1 MQTSDAGL
9 TESAKPDTAQ
19 RPAISIGRGAALI
32 AGLTMVSRA
41 LGLVRTLVFSQ
52 TIGAGCLGTAYV
64 TAYQVPNLI
73 SELVLG
79 GALTSAM
86 VPVLA
91 RMAER
96 SAADSQER
104 AHVGQITSAM
114 LTWSVVILVPVSA
127 AMMAVAGPVASLLI
141 PANANSHCVR
151 AQMVSASGGMLE
163 TFAPQI
169 LLYGMSVVL
178 FGLLQAYRR
187 FTAPALAPVV
197 ASVVLIASY
206 LVFVPLNSG
215 ASLAAT
221 PLSAKV
227 VLYGGATM
235 SIGVLV
241 LVAVPAVWRLRLRFR
256 PSLLLPRD
264 LARFTGGMAAVG
276 VVEFIAND
284 LGSVV
289 VIALANGRGDTGAL
303 VLFNYAWLAFNA
315 VYGVLALS
323 IVTSAFPVM
332 SARDGDAFD
341 RTCAGSTRAVVLLSW
356 LGTAAMAAVALPAS
370 RILAQPSQVTEL
382 VEGFV
387 AFAPGVAGL
396 AVVTNL
402 SRAMFVM
409 RRLWVAGVA
418 LTGSWILVM
427 AFDAIL
433 ALTVPA
439 HLVVAALGLGSTLGQ
454 TLAAI
459 PTVIVTRRI
468 RGKAAVAGVG
478 RATLA
483 GVIAG
488 AVGATMG
495 VAVSSAI
502 PAGGKFM
509 DAGTAV
515 LAIVCAAIT
524 FGVLAFALDRAD
536 ARSALSRLRSGR
548 LTRLIR
554 R

>member
-1 MQTSDAGL
+1 M
-9 TESAKPDTAQ
+9 AQ
-19 RPAISIGRGAALI
+19 RAMGIGRGAALI
-32 AGLTMVSRA
+32 AGLTLLSRM

-52 TIGAGCLGTAYV
+52 TIGSGCLGTSYV

-96 SAADSQER
+96 AEADPEER
-104 AHVGQITSAM
+104 ARVGQITSSL
-114 LTWSVVILVPVSA
+114 LTWAVVILVPVTA
-127 AMMAVAGPVASLLI
+127 VMMAVAQPVASLLI
-141 PANANSHCVR
+141 PSNANSHCVR
-151 AQMVSASGGMLE
+151 ADMVATSGGMLE
-163 TFAPQI
+163 TFAPQV
-169 LLYGMSVVL
+169 LLYGISVVL

-197 ASVVLIASY
+197 ASAVLIVSY
-206 LVFVPLNSG
+206 LAFVPLDDK
-215 ASLAAT
+215 APLRAT

-227 VLYGGATM
+227 VLYGGTTL
-235 SIGVLV
+235 SIGVLA
-241 LVAVPAVWRLRLRFR
+241 LVAVPAVWRLHLRFR
-256 PSLLLPRD
+256 PSLMLPRD

-276 VVEFIAND
+276 VAEFIAND

-289 VIALANGRGDTGAL
+289 IITLANGRGDTGAL

-341 RTCAGSTRAVVLLSW
+341 RTVAGSTRAVVLLSW
-356 LGTAAMAAVALPAS
+356 LGTAVMVAVALPAS
-370 RILAQPSQVTEL
+370 RILVQQPSQVHEL
-382 VEGFV
+382 VQGFV
-387 AFAPGVAGL
+387 TFAPGVVGF

-409 RRLWVAGVA
+409 RRLTIAGVA
-418 LTGSWILVM
+418 LTGSWLLVM
-427 AFDAIL
+427 AADAIL
-433 ALTVPA
+433 AFLVPA
-439 HLVVAALGLGSTLGQ
+439 HLVVGALGLGSTLGQ

-468 RGKAAVAGVG
+468 CGKPAVAGVG
-478 RATLA
+478 RAMIA

-488 AVGATMG
+488 ALGAAMG
-495 VAVSSAI
+495 LAVASAV
-502 PAGGKFM
+502 PAGRKFE

-515 LAIVCAAIT
+515 LAAVCAL
-524 FGVLAFALDRAD
+524 VAFAVIAYALDRED
-536 ARSALSRLRSGR
+536 MQTVLRR
-548 LTRLIR
+548 VIR